1 MNTAG
6 LSMQEVIERIVES
19 HRGSV
24 GALLPVLHDVQ
35 EELGCVP
42 GESIQWIAAALNLSR
57 AEVHGVMSFY
67 HDFRSSPAGRHKIQ
81 LCRAEACQSM
91 GARQLEKHAKERLG
105 LDFGETSPDGMVT
118 LEAVYCLGN
127 CACAPA
133 IRVGNDLHA
142 RVDAAAFDRL
152 LASLEEPG

>member
-42 GESIQWIAAALNLSR
+42 GESIPWIAAALNLSR

-142 RVDAAAFDRL
+142 RVDPAAFDRL
-152 LASLEEPG
+152 LASLEESG